1 MSAFVSMVC
10 PGRHWTR
17 MVVAAVA
24 AIAIAAPA
32 AWAQAGRAPVDV
44 TVGVLDSLAE
54 AVTFIALDKG
64 YFQAEGLEVKLVKF
78 ANTADMV
85 APLSSGQLD
94 VASGAPTLGFFNGA
108 LRGLPLKLVADKGRN
123 SLGHGFNA
131 IVVRKDLID
140 SGRVKSVA
148 DLKGLKIATP
158 SRHSPME
165 IQLDIALK
173 KAGLKLDDVVLEQ
186 LNFPNMT
193 AAFASK
199 IMDAGLMIEP
209 FVVTAVRRG
218 VAVRFLGADE
228 IERDFQM
235 AGVIYGPEFTG
246 KKPDAARRWL
256 AAYVRGVRDYLAAI
270 KTEAGRQELAALL
283 AKYTNSFRDPAS
295 MESVVFPGFDPDG
308 YLNLKTVKDSI
319 DWYSERGLLKSK
331 PPLADLV
338 DYTYLDYALE
348 RLGRTGPRQTVQ

>member
-1 MSAFVSMVC
+1 MATFTSMTV
-10 PGRHWTR
+10 TR
-17 MVVAAVA
+17 RRWLKTAVA
-24 AIAIAAPA
+24 ATTALTSSVPT
-32 AWAQAGRAPVDV
+32 AWAQSASTPVEV
-44 TVGVLDSLAE
+44 SVGVLDSLSE
-54 AVTFIALDKG
+54 VVTFIALEKR

-108 LRGLPLKLVADKGRN
+108 LRKLPLKLVADKGRN

-131 IVVRKDLID
+131 IVVRKDLVE
-140 SGRVKSVA
+140 SGKVRSIA

-173 KAGLKLDDVVLEQ
+173 KVGLKLDDVALEQ

-193 AAFASK
+193 AAFTSK

-209 FVVTAVRRG
+209 FVGMAVRRG

-235 AGVIYGPEFTG
+235 AGVIYGPAFTDR
-246 KKPDAARRWL
+246 KPEAAKRWL
-256 AAYVRGVRDYLAAI
+256 VAYVRGVRDYLAAL
-270 KTEAGRQELAALL
+270 KTEVGRNELVALL
-283 AKYTNSFRDPAS
+283 AKHTSAFKDPTMTEA
-295 MESVVFPGFDPDG
+295 VVFPGFDADG

-319 DWYSERGLLKSK
+319 DWYAERGLLRSK
-331 PPLADLV
+331 PALADLV
-338 DYTYLDYALE
+338 DYTYLDYALD
-348 RLGRTGPRQTVQ
+348 RVGRMGPHQTVQ